1 MIWLLIL
8 NYNSSG
14 EGGTQMKMHRNFDQY
29 IFYLIKEICPPLE
42 TKSRDHID
50 DKLILAMFVFHN
62 CEVAVEG

>member
-1 MIWLLIL
+1 
-8 NYNSSG
+8 
-14 EGGTQMKMHRNFDQY
+14 MKMHKNFDQY